1 MIDVRDVGAA
11 QSIVGGVIPKLV
23 VLDSVSRQAE
33 QVTEHGSKPHP
44 SSASASASASKFLP
58 GLSSYFGFLQ
68 WSLARLC
75 KPNKPFPPQAALVM
89 MFHHSDRN
97 PD

>member
-68 WSLARLC
+68 WSLARIMQTKQTLSSSSC
-75 KPNKPFPPQAALVM
+75 FGHDVSPQ
-89 MFHHSDRN
+89 R
-97 PD
+97 